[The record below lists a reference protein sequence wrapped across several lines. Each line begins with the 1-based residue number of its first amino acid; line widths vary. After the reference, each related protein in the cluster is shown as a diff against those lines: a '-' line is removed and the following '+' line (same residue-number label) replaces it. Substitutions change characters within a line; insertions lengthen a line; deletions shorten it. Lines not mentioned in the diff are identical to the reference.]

1 VPKAATK
8 SLINVV
14 FEVATNKPGFDRDEN
29 TAQLGQVLKL
39 PTRYEQHRAEIERL
53 LPPTA
58 P

>member
-8 SLINVV
+8 SLIDVV

-29 TAQLGQVLKL
+29 TAQLGQALKL
-39 PTRYEQHRAEIERL
+39 PTRYEQHRAEIKRL